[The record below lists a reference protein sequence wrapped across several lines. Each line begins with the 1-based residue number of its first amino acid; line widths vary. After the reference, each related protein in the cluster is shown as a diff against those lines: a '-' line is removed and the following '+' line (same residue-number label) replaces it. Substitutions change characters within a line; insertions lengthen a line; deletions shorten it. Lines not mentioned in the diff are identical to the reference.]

1 MSPHSF
7 VASQSADARAN
18 GASDDDDTHID
29 SANVGGHARSV
40 ARATT
45 SGVGDDDEDVDGRSR
60 SIADGHVWAVSD
72 DDGDEEMAND
82 GGAALIEAAMLED
95 DFGDGNDAPQRAV
108 AHDGGPTRTES
119 LITAARTTDDGGANM
134 AVTSGVDRAA
144 PAPTHS
150 LENSHA
156 EGTAG
161 GDARA
166 YSSSAVHGSRP
177 ADSAGDSNT
186 AGMSSGR
193 PGEPE
198 DSTEAQR
205 LTTTSLGE
213 GEVGMTD
220 GDDNGPGNS
229 EEVEGGNVRP
239 AGSLLAV
246 EGVGMGGGGGTEVES
261 REVVVPKSTVWDA
274 QEPWD
279 VPREELPDASLA
291 LKARADALK
300 QLERYEIAER
310 AYGHALRFID
320 QIEMFGSADDGFS
333 ERMSTLKND
342 CLLEAS
348 ACALRRADPVR
359 AGELASRALARDP
372 TAAQAL
378 KARALAAAAEGDF
391 GAAVRD
397 LEKALESNPGDT
409 TLSAELRDVKQRRD
423 LASRMPR
430 RSGITS
436 SFMGAPGGVS
446 WGTMPMAMGG
456 TTSSAKGGQLFSYPN
471 AGYVAS
477 GGLGLTDEVLGETDG
492 AIGAGTSSAFGG
504 AGAYASYAAVGDS
517 GAMDALAMLDSTHI
531 RRDDSP
537 SHATAIESH
546 MDQPGT
552 FNRMGG
558 TPSVSHG
565 MTLSIQKGAAQSDA
579 LQLGDESEEDGE
591 EVCGRAKTPGS

>member
-1 MSPHSF
+1 
-7 VASQSADARAN
+7 
-18 GASDDDDTHID
+18 
-29 SANVGGHARSV
+29 
-40 ARATT
+40 
-45 SGVGDDDEDVDGRSR
+45 
-60 SIADGHVWAVSD
+60 
-72 DDGDEEMAND
+72 
-82 GGAALIEAAMLED
+82 
-95 DFGDGNDAPQRAV
+95 
-108 AHDGGPTRTES
+108 
-119 LITAARTTDDGGANM
+119 
-134 AVTSGVDRAA
+134 
-144 PAPTHS
+144 
-150 LENSHA
+150 
-156 EGTAG
+156 
-161 GDARA
+161 
-166 YSSSAVHGSRP
+166 
-177 ADSAGDSNT
+177 
-186 AGMSSGR
+186 
-193 PGEPE
+193 
-198 DSTEAQR
+198 
-205 LTTTSLGE
+205 
-213 GEVGMTD
+213 
-220 GDDNGPGNS
+220 
-229 EEVEGGNVRP
+229 
-239 AGSLLAV
+239 
-246 EGVGMGGGGGTEVES
+246 
-261 REVVVPKSTVWDA
+261 VPKSTVWDA

-320 QIEMFGSADDGFS
+320 QIEMFGSAEDGFP

-546 MDQPGT
+546 LDQPGT